1 MKTNKIFIA
10 AALGTIPFFQVSC
23 GCESKNQVKTEIT
36 QTKAAQ
42 SKTSISVDDL
52 LTEADAY
59 INKEISV
66 EAICTHICKHGG
78 RKVFLMGSDDTK
90 TIRVEGGKMGKFD
103 QQCVNSILNVKG
115 ILKEERI
122 GEEYLQKWET
132 RLAAKIKDKH
142 GEGEAGC
149 DTEKKARGET
159 AKTEEERIADFRTK
173 IEERFNKTGKNYLS
187 FYFIEAISYDIK

>member
-1 MKTNKIFIA
+1 MA
-10 AALGTIPFFQVSC
+10 GVCLLW
-23 GCESKNQVKTEIT
+23 
-36 QTKAAQ
+36 
-42 SKTSISVDDL
+42 L

-187 FYFIEAISYDIK
+187 FYFIEAISYEIK